1 MAKPNRRVALFDLEG
16 KVAVVTGASRGIGRA
31 IARGFAAAGARVVL
45 TSRSIEAARNAA
57 DAILEEGG
65 TALACAME
73 AGVADDLAG
82 LVDATLERFGALD
95 VLVNNAAVLRPHR
108 IDRVGEEEL
117 DELYRVNVKSPVML
131 AKLALPHLEGGGVVI
146 NLTALAGHAPM
157 EGLGAY
163 AASKAALLNWTR
175 TMARE
180 WGARGVR
187 VNALTPGPV
196 ATDMILPAD
205 PARREAFLAEMGART
220 LLGRIARPEEM
231 VGPAL
236 FLASDASSF
245 MTGQTLVVDGGML
258 A

>member
-1 MAKPNRRVALFDLEG
+1 MFDLEG

-45 TSRSIEAARNAA
+45 TSRSLEAAQSAA
-57 DAILEEGG
+57 EVIRAEGG

-73 AGVADDLAG
+73 AGVTGDLAA
-82 LVDATLERFGALD
+82 LVDAALDRFAALD

-108 IDRVGEEEL
+108 IDRVSEEEI
-117 DELYRVNVKSPVML
+117 DELHRVNVKSAVML
-131 AKLALPHLEGGGVVI
+131 SKLALPHLEKGGVVI

-163 AASKAALLNWTR
+163 SASKAALLNWTR

-196 ATDMILPAD
+196 ATDMILPGD
-205 PARREAFLAEMGART
+205 PERRRAFIEGMSART
-220 LLGRIARPEEM
+220 LLGRVAQPEEM